1 MKELRLERWVKAA
14 QKLQAE
20 KAAPHL
26 TPPLR
31 NWKQHSASIVP
42 ILHNI
47 AVRHLCSEDPCIPKE
62 WSEVQLAWLAKP
74 RKCPS
79 CPGNLRTVGLMA
91 GDTKI
96 FMSVLKE
103 AVMAQIMEG
112 LWDIPQ
118 FAYRKKSSTID
129 ALLRGSLHCTEVR
142 SLAGEV
148 NTDVATRLTTGDL
161 PVITGGLMISLDL
174 AKAFDCMPFGVM
186 YESLR
191 EVGVS
196 DPMARLVV
204 ETHKQSTC
212 IVRHCGHSVRVGMKR
227 GLRQGCPLAPSVFT
241 AWTIWLCRR
250 LGADWCREH
259 SSLFAD
265 DVHGHWTIRTC
276 EHFHEARARA
286 LQLIEELHRSGMKVN
301 FDKSVAVLLLRGSA
315 AAGHKLRF
323 VKWHKD
329 RYVLLLGTDRVTGR
343 EVRLP
348 LEDTMEYLG
357 AVLSY
362 GPMEA
367 QTVAAR
373 ASKAWANY
381 TKLRPMLRTTSVF
394 SIKQRIKLFQ
404 ACVVPAMLY
413 GIIGVGVTAASLRT
427 IQSIFARML
436 RKILRVHEHGIS
448 NRAVLDRAEI
458 QPEAQLRHLLEGKA
472 RTLNLEGHQS
482 PELRAPAQQ
491 RAQEILREMR
501 RLDAIPRVGL
511 LEIDRTGEAVT
522 CPICGLEYHN
532 QKSLEAHITAK
543 HPQVHRDARTP
554 FDRRAHTL
562 FGLPQCRLCRQ
573 SLYDWASME
582 RHITEG
588 RCPRLKS
595 AAALGH
601 DLDRVA
607 AGHAGG
613 AGVTPQTAEFGFTF
627 EGAPH

>member
-1 MKELRLERWVKAA
+1 
-14 QKLQAE
+14 
-20 KAAPHL
+20 
-26 TPPLR
+26 
-31 NWKQHSASIVP
+31 
-42 ILHNI
+42 
-47 AVRHLCSEDPCIPKE
+47 
-62 WSEVQLAWLAKP
+62 
-74 RKCPS
+74 
-79 CPGNLRTVGLMA
+79 
-91 GDTKI
+91 
-96 FMSVLKE
+96 
-103 AVMAQIMEG
+103 
-112 LWDIPQ
+112 
-118 FAYRKKSSTID
+118 
-129 ALLRGSLHCTEVR
+129 
-142 SLAGEV
+142 
-148 NTDVATRLTTGDL
+148 
-161 PVITGGLMISLDL
+161 
-174 AKAFDCMPFGVM
+174 
-186 YESLR
+186 
-191 EVGVS
+191 
-196 DPMARLVV
+196 
-204 ETHKQSTC
+204 
-212 IVRHCGHSVRVGMKR
+212 
-227 GLRQGCPLAPSVFT
+227 
-241 AWTIWLCRR
+241 
-250 LGADWCREH
+250 
-259 SSLFAD
+259 
-265 DVHGHWTIRTC
+265 
-276 EHFHEARARA
+276 
-286 LQLIEELHRSGMKVN
+286 MKVN

-315 AAGHKLRF
+315 AAGLKLRF

-582 RHITEG
+582 RQHITEG

-601 DLDRVA
+601 DLDRVMQQVMQEELESPPKPPSSASHLKALPTDIPQQLLECSLSQLSENAEVISRYKTSCILCAQLVKASGHIKNHWQQTHRRAWEHAQQDAISGARSLRSAFQRPCQFCGSNARQGSSDTTHHATKCSPLFQVLVVRKLYMAGELSQHLHAVRGA
-607 AGHAGG
+607 ALKQREKEPQYKTLERTGIQALLCGRMTSASTTSGLGTTVEEAKGSCSSSVEVRAPVARVPEPASNGQIQEAGYRR
-613 AGVTPQTAEFGFTF
+613 VCSRCVFTTRITC
-627 EGAPH
+627 AT